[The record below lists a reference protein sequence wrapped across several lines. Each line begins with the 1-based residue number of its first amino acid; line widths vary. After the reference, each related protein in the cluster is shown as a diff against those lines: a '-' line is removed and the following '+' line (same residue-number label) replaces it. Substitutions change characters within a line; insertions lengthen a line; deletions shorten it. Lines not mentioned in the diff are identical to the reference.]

1 MNCILYARVSTD
13 KQAQKELSIPA
24 QLAAM
29 RQFAKGNGWRVLE
42 EYVDRGESARTMKR
56 PKLQKLI
63 RFCGEKKGVGIV
75 VVHKLDRM
83 ARNLP
88 DYLTIKAELKKKGIR
103 LVSMTEN
110 FEDSVTGRLLENII
124 ASISEWYSG
133 NLGEEIKKAALV
145 KLQRGEWP
153 QRPPIGYKSIRI
165 EDKRVEHIEA

>member
-56 PKLQKLI
+56 PELQKLI
-63 RFCGEKKGVGIV
+63 RFCAEKKSVDMV

-88 DYLTIKAELKKKGIR
+88 DYLTIKAELNR
-103 LVSMTEN
+103 VRS
-110 FEDSVTGRLLENII
+110 
-124 ASISEWYSG
+124 W
-133 NLGEEIKKAALV
+133 AAAV
-145 KLQRGEWP
+145 N
-153 QRPPIGYKSIRI
+153 
-165 EDKRVEHIEA
+165 DV